1 MNTPTVDHID
11 RHEFDLRS
19 VNSMFGNLKIIESE
33 IQSNQSFVVEEVK
46 NQRLQSTL
54 FEKEEL

>member
-1 MNTPTVDHID
+1 MNTPTVDHIG
-11 RHEFDLRS
+11 RHEFDFRS
-19 VNSMFGNLKIIESE
+19 VDSMFGNLKIIESE